1 MKKLLFVLA
10 TAATILSGCS
20 KEEGNEIAPIDQQ
33 GISVLNAIIP
43 ESRTTLDGT
52 KVIWS
57 EEDKLSVWSDERQTP
72 LTYVLTSGAG
82 QKAATFEY
90 SKPNE
95 SAPSGIVGKEY
106 YAIYPFNTKTTV
118 SGNQGFI
125 ELPKSQDCI
134 ATANFEPTFNP
145 MAAVNTELN
154 NMVFQNL
161 CGIVV
166 VEVTPDQDLSLTKIV
181 LETNGSQPLCG
192 PAVITFPAPGAG
204 VPTLKATDASS
215 NQLTLACKG
224 VALTANKAY
233 QFYIV
238 VPAGQYD
245 NMSITIFTNKKYD
258 YTLRKVRFTK
268 ALNIAAGEIT
278 TVGANFNLETLPPV
292 EPIPPHSYE
301 IGDKY
306 PFDAASD
313 ADVKGIVFA
322 LTNAEGT
329 AGKVMAINDV
339 IIDNDSTYV
348 WGPAKGTPVMSS
360 TTDGSINMLTAE
372 SNTLSNYPA
381 FEACKNYSVE
391 GLDWYLPAR
400 DELQAIMNNYNTLES
415 TWRSVTGKNEETDY
429 MLFGE
434 YYWTSSMG
442 GNRSKTVYYWSF
454 TGAGSMQEIAISNVN
469 SESYNVRAVAKF
481 SSK

>member
-10 TAATILSGCS
+10 ASATILSGCS
-20 KEEGNEIAPIDQQ
+20 KEEGNNIAPVEKD

-43 ESRTTLDGT
+43 ESRTTLDGFN
-52 KVIWS
+52 VIWS
-57 EEDKLSVWSDERQTP
+57 AEDKLSVWSDERQTP
-72 LTYVLTSGAG
+72 LTYALTAGAG
-82 QKAATFEY
+82 ETTATFEY
-90 SKPNE
+90 NKPNE
-95 SAPSGIVGKEY
+95 NAPGGIVGKEY
-106 YAIYPFNTKTTV
+106 YAVYPFNTKTTV
-118 SGNQGFI
+118 SGNQGYI
-125 ELPKSQDCI
+125 ELPKSQDC
-134 ATANFEPTFNP
+134 TSVENFEPTFNP
-145 MAAVNTELN
+145 MAAVNSELN
-154 NMVFQNL
+154 NMVFHNL

-215 NQLTLACKG
+215 NQLTLACQNVTLTKG
-224 VALTANKAY
+224 VAAK
-233 QFYIV
+233 FYIV
-238 VPAGQYD
+238 VPAGKYD
-245 NMSITIFTNKKYD
+245 NMSITIFTNLKYD
-258 YTLRKVRFTK
+258 ETLRKVRFKK

-278 TVGANFNLETLPPV
+278 TVGANFDLITV
-292 EPIPPHSYE
+292 EPHSYE

-306 PFDAASD
+306 PFNAASD

-339 IIDNDSTYV
+339 IIENDSTYV
-348 WGPAKGTPVMSS
+348 WGPAKATPVMSS

-372 SNTLSNYPA
+372 NNTISNYPA

-434 YYWTSSMG
+434 NYWTSSMG

-454 TGAGSMQEIAISNVN
+454 TGAGSMQETAISNVN
-469 SESYNVRAVAKF
+469 NESYNVRAVAKF

>member
-10 TAATILSGCS
+10 ASATILSGCS
-20 KEEGNEIAPIDQQ
+20 KEEGNNIAPVEKD

-43 ESRTTLDGT
+43 ESRTTLDGLN
-52 KVIWS
+52 VIWS
-57 EEDKLSVWSDERQTP
+57 PEDKLSVWSDERQTP
-72 LTYVLTSGAG
+72 LTYALTAGAG
-82 QKAATFEY
+82 ETTATFEY
-90 SKPNE
+90 NKPNE
-95 SAPSGIVGKEY
+95 NAPGGIVGKEY
-106 YAIYPFNTKTTV
+106 YAVYPFNTKTTV
-118 SGNQGFI
+118 SGNQGYI
-125 ELPKSQDCI
+125 ELPKSQDC
-134 ATANFEPTFNP
+134 TSVENFEPTFNP
-145 MAAVNTELN
+145 MAAVNSELN
-154 NMVFQNL
+154 NMVFHNL

-215 NQLTLACKG
+215 NQLTLACQNVTLTKG
-224 VALTANKAY
+224 VAAK
-233 QFYIV
+233 FYIV
-238 VPAGQYD
+238 VPAGKYD
-245 NMSITIFTNKKYD
+245 NMSITIFTNLKYD
-258 YTLRKVRFTK
+258 ETLRKVRFKK

-278 TVGANFNLETLPPV
+278 TVGANFDLITV
-292 EPIPPHSYE
+292 EPHSYE

-329 AGKVMAINDV
+329 AGKVMAINDCGAE
-339 IIDNDSTYV
+339 NATYT
-348 WGPAKGTPVMSS
+348 WGPAKATPVMASA
-360 TTDGSINMLTAE
+360 TDGSVNMAIANNNI
-372 SNTLSNYPA
+372 SSYPA

-415 TWRSVTGKNEETDY
+415 TWRSVTGKTEETDY
-429 MLFGE
+429 MLPGDN
-434 YYWTSSMG
+434 YWTSSMG
-442 GNRSKTVYYWSF
+442 GTRNKTVYYWTYTETSGMKE
-454 TGAGSMQEIAISNVN
+454 TAIGSVAT
-469 SESYNVRAVAKF
+469 SEYSVRAVAKF